1 MRLDRYL
8 SSVTDL
14 SRSLARNAIRDGRVL
29 VDGELRTQPAMNVA
43 ETAEVQ
49 LDAETVSHPGHCY
62 FMMNKPQGYV
72 CATEDR
78 QHSTLLDLLNEPVT
92 SGLHFVG
99 RLDIDTT
106 GLVLITDDGA
116 WSHRITAPART
127 CPKDYLV
134 ELAEPLPEQ
143 AAERLR
149 QGVLLRNEKKPTAP
163 AQLEYL
169 TPRRVRLTLSEGR
182 YHQVKR
188 MIAAV
193 GNRVIGLRRERIGG
207 LELDRSL
214 APGEYRPLTQLE
226 RVAVF
231 TDSGESREREPRSV
245 PLTSANRV

>member
-1 MRLDRYL
+1 MRLDYYL
-8 SSVTDL
+8 GKVTEL
-14 SRSLARNAIRDGRVL
+14 SRSLARKAIRDGRVL
-29 VDGELRTQPAMNVA
+29 VDGELQTQPAMHVA

-49 LDAETVSHPGHCY
+49 LDAEAVSQPGHYY
-62 FMMNKPQGYV
+62 FMMNKPKGYV

-78 QHSTLLDLLNEPVT
+78 RHSTLLDLLNEPVT

-106 GLVLITDDGA
+106 GLLLITDDGA
-116 WSHRITAPART
+116 WSHRITAPARK

-134 ELAEPLPEQ
+134 ELAEPLSEQ

-149 QGVLLRNEKKPTAP
+149 QGVILRSEKKPTAP

-188 MIAAV
+188 MLAAV
-193 GNRVIGLRRERIGG
+193 GNRVTSLRRERIGG
-207 LELDRSL
+207 LRLDRSL
-214 APGEYRPLTQLE
+214 APGEYRPLSQLE
-226 RVAVF
+226 LEAVF
-231 TDSGESREREPRSV
+231 TDSGESRDRLSRSI
-245 PLTSANRV
+245 PLTSTNRV